1 MSRCSPNSLETSRML
16 LPSTITARRT
26 RRYTST
32 LYIHRTT
39 HKLDLKPMNGGER
52 SNLQPPF
59 VSDYPPARD
68 NLPTPL
74 TVAIAGFEV
83 RRGIS
88 RSLSLVVYLAIHVSI
103 LEGVSFSIPN
113 A

>member
-1 MSRCSPNSLETSRML
+1 MRTVSRCSPNSLETSRMP

-39 HKLDLKPMNGGER
+39 HKLDLKPMNGGGR

-59 VSDYPPARD
+59 VRDYPPARD
-68 NLPTPL
+68 NLPPPL
-74 TVAIAGFEV
+74 TFGFGLV
-83 RRGIS
+83 YYRGRPSGRRKG
-88 RSLSLVVYLAIHVSI
+88 
-103 LEGVSFSIPN
+103 
-113 A
+113 

>member
-1 MSRCSPNSLETSRML
+1 ML

-39 HKLDLKPMNGGER
+39 HKLDLKPMNGGGR

-68 NLPTPL
+68 TLAPPFML
-74 TVAIAGFEV
+74 TSSEKV
-83 RRGIS
+83 
-88 RSLSLVVYLAIHVSI
+88 LANR
-103 LEGVSFSIPN
+103 P